1 MHNGGS
7 FKSLMQEVAAG
18 SPKAAETLVEVYGDS
33 VLRVIRSR
41 LNRLLRRQMDSEDI
55 RQIVWASFFAHR
67 SRYAGIERP
76 EELLAFLR
84 SMAANKVIDQCRRRI
99 SASRHS
105 RLRERGMD
113 SSGIESMD
121 TFAGRDEHPSA
132 ACAVE
137 EQLDRM
143 SQQERQ
149 IVELRMAGETNAR
162 IAEALGVSERTIYRI
177 LQALARRRSR

>member
-1 MHNGGS
+1 MYDGGS

-18 SPKAAETLVEVYGDS
+18 SPQAAETLVEVYGDS

-41 LNRLLRRQMDSEDI
+41 LNRLLRRQLDSEDI

-67 SRYAGIERP
+67 SQYSRFERP

-99 SASRHS
+99 GAARRS

-121 TFAGRDEHPSA
+121 SFPGRDERPSA
-132 ACAVE
+132 AVAVR
-137 EQLDRM
+137 EQLELM
-143 SQQERQ
+143 SPQERQ
-149 IVELRMAGETNAR
+149 IVEFRMAGETTAR
-162 IAEALGVSERTIYRI
+162 IAEELGVSERTVYRI
-177 LQALARRRSR
+177 LQALARRQSR